1 MDEAT
6 WMVSQLHPPGLDA
19 ASQGLPHAE
28 PEVAPARGTAAPS
41 RPDAATRFR
50 SLVDAEFGFI
60 WRSLRGLGIP
70 ANAVDDAAQHVFWIA
85 AQKLDAIAL
94 GSERA
99 FLFSTALGVSANAR
113 RALKRNRE
121 VPDEEALG
129 AQADDAPDAEA
140 LVAMKE
146 ERALLDRVLGLMP
159 DDLRAVFLLFV
170 LEGTTTPEISEL
182 LGLPPGTV
190 ASRLRRAR
198 EAFHD
203 IAKRIQATQAAS
215 RSGKRGSP

>member
-1 MDEAT
+1 MNEAAL
-6 WMVSQLHPPGLDA
+6 MHPQLHPPRLDSA
-19 ASQGLPHAE
+19 GHGPPDALSG
-28 PEVAPARGTAAPS
+28 VAPTPAAAAPVC
-41 RPDAATRFR
+41 PDAAKRFR

-70 ANAVDDAAQHVFWIA
+70 ADSIDDAAQHVFWIA
-85 AQKLDAIAL
+85 AQKLDSIAI

-113 RALKRNRE
+113 RALKRRRE
-121 VPDEEALG
+121 VPDEGALG
-129 AQADDAPDAEA
+129 VQLDDAPDAEA

-146 ERALLDRVLGLMP
+146 ERALLDRVLEMMP
-159 DDLRAVFLLFV
+159 DELRAVFVLFV
-170 LEGTTTPEISEL
+170 LEGTPTPEISQL
-182 LGLPPGTV
+182 LGLPAGTV

-203 IAKRIQATQAAS
+203 IARRIQAIQAHS
-215 RSGKRGSP
+215 ERRGCP

>member
-1 MDEAT
+1 MNGWNET
-6 WMVSQLHPPGLDA
+6 LWMHPQLHPPRLDP
-19 ASQGLPHAE
+19 ASHGTL
-28 PEVAPARGTAAPS
+28 PEVAPTHVSTAPAAP
-41 RPDAATRFR
+41 DATKRFR
-50 SLVDAEFGFI
+50 SLVDTEFGFI

-70 ANAVDDAAQHVFWIA
+70 AHSVDDAAQHVFWIA
-85 AQKLDAIAL
+85 AQKLDSIAV

-121 VPDEEALG
+121 VPDEGALG
-129 AQADDAPDAEA
+129 AQPDDAPDAEA
-140 LVAMKE
+140 LVSMKE
-146 ERALLDRVLGLMP
+146 ERALLDRVLDLMP
-159 DDLRAVFLLFV
+159 DELRAVFVLFV
-170 LEGTTTPEISEL
+170 LEGTTTPEIAEI

-203 IAKRIQATQAAS
+203 IARRIQALQAS
-215 RSGKRGSP
+215 TEKRGSR

>member
-1 MDEAT
+1 MHP
-6 WMVSQLHPPGLDA
+6 QLHPPRLDS
-19 ASQGLPHAE
+19 ASHGPPDALS
-28 PEVAPARGTAAPS
+28 EVAPAPAVSATAPVC
-41 RPDAATRFR
+41 PDAARRFR

-70 ANAVDDAAQHVFWIA
+70 AHSVDDAAQHVFWIA
-85 AQKLDAIAL
+85 AQKLDVIAV

-113 RALKRNRE
+113 RALKRRRE
-121 VPDEEALG
+121 VPDEDTLG
-129 AQADDAPDAEA
+129 AQLDETPDAEA

-146 ERALLDRVLGLMP
+146 ERALLDRVLDLMP
-159 DDLRAVFLLFV
+159 DDLRTVFVLFV
-170 LEGTTTPEISEL
+170 LEGTTTPEISQL
-182 LGLPPGTV
+182 LGLPSGTV

-203 IAKRIQATQAAS
+203 LAKRIQAIQAS
-215 RSGKRGSP
+215 SERRGAP

>member
-1 MDEAT
+1 MHP
-6 WMVSQLHPPGLDA
+6 QLHPPRLDS
-19 ASQGLPHAE
+19 ASHGPPDPLSGGAL
-28 PEVAPARGTAAPS
+28 APATTAPP
-41 RPDAATRFR
+41 RPDAAKRFR

-70 ANAVDDAAQHVFWIA
+70 AHSVDDAAQHVFWIA
-85 AQKLDAIAL
+85 AQKLDAIAV

-113 RALKRNRE
+113 RALKRSRE
-121 VPDEEALG
+121 VPDEGLLG
-129 AQADDAPDAEA
+129 AQLDETPDAEA

-146 ERALLDRVLGLMP
+146 ERALLDRVLDGMP
-159 DDLRAVFLLFV
+159 DELRTVFVLFV
-170 LEGTTTPEISEL
+170 LEGTTTPEIAGL

-198 EAFHD
+198 ETFHELARRLQTVH
-203 IAKRIQATQAAS
+203 AKPER
-215 RSGKRGSP
+215 RGSP

>member
-1 MDEAT
+1 MAPPHPEA
-6 WMVSQLHPPGLDA
+6 
-19 ASQGLPHAE
+19 
-28 PEVAPARGTAAPS
+28 AR
-41 RPDAATRFR
+41 RFR

-70 ANAVDDAAQHVFWIA
+70 AHSVDDAAQQVFWIA
-85 AQKLDAIAL
+85 AQKLDAIAV

-113 RALKRNRE
+113 RALKRSRE
-121 VPDEEALG
+121 VLDEDALG
-129 AQADDAPDAEA
+129 AQADEAPDAEA

-146 ERALLDRVLGLMP
+146 ERRLLDRVLDLMP
-159 DDLRAVFLLFV
+159 DELRTVFVLFV

-203 IAKRIQATQAAS
+203 IARRIQALQAS
-215 RSGKRGSP
+215 ERRGPR